1 MWVVLL
7 PTRSVRPSLRPV
19 RPWLTADRRDSVIKM
34 GFLAMSQIRNATT
47 LTLVVIVLCAGVLSS
62 GCGQK
67 GPLYIP
73 ETPASEESE
82 DSDS

>member
-1 MWVVLL
+1 MDV
-7 PTRSVRPSLRPV
+7 
-19 RPWLTADRRDSVIKM
+19 DRRDSVIKM
-34 GFLAMSQIRNATT
+34 GFIVMSQIRNATM
-47 LTLVVIVLCAGVLSS
+47 LTLIVIVLCAGVLSS
-62 GCGQK
+62 GCGQT

>member
-1 MWVVLL
+1 
-7 PTRSVRPSLRPV
+7 
-19 RPWLTADRRDSVIKM
+19 
-34 GFLAMSQIRNATT
+34 MSQIRNATM
-47 LTLVVIVLCAGVLSS
+47 LTLIVIVLCIGVLSS
-62 GCGQK
+62 GCGQT

>member
-1 MWVVLL
+1 MDV
-7 PTRSVRPSLRPV
+7 
-19 RPWLTADRRDSVIKM
+19 DRRDSVIKI
-34 GFLAMSQIRNATT
+34 GFLVMSQIRNATM
-47 LTLVVIVLCAGVLSS
+47 LTLIVIVLCAGVLSS